1 MLPAVVVDAALEAEL
16 DGAMAWAMRHELDL
30 TWVPADRMLRVMLV
44 QAETQERFFLQAQC
58 DSYKALP
65 PIWDWRDEQWCGAPS
80 THLSPNPKA
89 TPFGSSMFIARK
101 GRAIICA
108 PFNRLA
114 YGVHDGPHSDWGD
127 PAQWMTVGG
136 THVRATTL
144 GDMLQAILRDFRYTN
159 GRMP

>member
-16 DGAMAWAMRHELDL
+16 EGAIAWAARHELDL
-30 TWVPADRMLRVMLV
+30 IWLPADRILRVTLV

-65 PIWDWRDEQWCGAPS
+65 PMWDWRDQDWSGAPAPS
-80 THLSPNPKA
+80 LSPSSKA
-89 TPFGSSMFIARK
+89 TPFGSSMFINNK

-114 YGVHDGPHSDWGD
+114 YGLHGGPHSDWGD
-127 PAQWMTVGG
+127 PAQWMTAGG
-136 THVRATTL
+136 SHVRATSI
-144 GDMLQAILRDFRYTN
+144 GDMLQAILRDFRYTT
-159 GRMP
+159 GRMA